1 MENKI
6 SDNAAF
12 MLNMILH
19 SIIILCIVSSFYF
32 FYIVNLSSNA
42 LKNQLEN
49 IINEGTDKEF
59 DETSLNGYRSFIKQD
74 RLDELLNKYDRENLS
89 DKYVI
94 NIYYL
99 SRATAAA
106 IFFLILTFFLI
117 VVSVKS
123 NCKKDMRLSHIF
135 KENAIVFF
143 FIGII
148 EIGFFM
154 MIAKNYIPIKPSL
167 LSESIKESILKNLK
181 DE

>member
-1 MENKI
+1 MNNKI
-6 SDNAAF
+6 SDNAVF
-12 MLNMILH
+12 LLNMMLH
-19 SIIILCIVSSFYF
+19 SIIILIIVSGFYF
-32 FYIVNLSSNA
+32 FYVVNLSSNA
-42 LKNQLEN
+42 LKTQLEN
-49 IINEGTDKEF
+49 IINEGTEKKI
-59 DETSLNGYRSFIKQD
+59 DETNLNRYRRFIKKD
-74 RLDELLNKYDRENLS
+74 RLDELLNKYNRENLS

-94 NIYYL
+94 NNYYL

-106 IFFLILTFFLI
+106 IFFFMLTFFLI
-117 VVSVKS
+117 IVSVKS

-154 MIAKNYIPIKPSL
+154 TIAKNYIPIKPSL
-167 LSESIKESILKNLK
+167 LSESIKESVLKNLK

>member
-6 SDNAAF
+6 SDNTAF
-12 MLNMILH
+12 MLNMMLH
-19 SIIILCIVSSFYF
+19 SIIILCIVSGFYF

-42 LKNQLEN
+42 LKTQLEN
-49 IINEGTDKEF
+49 IINEGTEKKIEDP
-59 DETSLNGYRSFIKQD
+59 DIYRRFIKKD
-74 RLDELLNKYDRENLS
+74 RLDELLNKYNRENLS
-89 DKYVI
+89 EKYVI
-94 NIYYL
+94 NNYYL

-123 NCKKDMRLSHIF
+123 NCKKNMRLSHIF
-135 KENAIVFF
+135 KENAIVFS

-154 MIAKNYIPIKPSL
+154 TIAKNYIPIKPSL